1 MNEEKHQNV
10 KLWRSSDLYFASFLV
25 SLGFPLTTTE
35 SAAMA
40 NGSKKVIFVF
50 TISDADLMKSKSL
63 YFGGSGTVKARLF
76 VDNLRSLKQMVY
88 C

>member
-1 MNEEKHQNV
+1 
-10 KLWRSSDLYFASFLV
+10 
-25 SLGFPLTTTE
+25 
-35 SAAMA
+35 
-40 NGSKKVIFVF
+40 
-50 TISDADLMKSKSL
+50 MKSKSL